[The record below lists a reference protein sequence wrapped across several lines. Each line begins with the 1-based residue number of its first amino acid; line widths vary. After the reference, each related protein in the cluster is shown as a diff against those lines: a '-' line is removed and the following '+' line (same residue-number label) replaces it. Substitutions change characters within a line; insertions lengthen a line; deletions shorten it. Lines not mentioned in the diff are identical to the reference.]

1 MFYGMQTKVMECKSH
16 NIAIHLFSNGA
27 NDDVF
32 YLRRAADR
40 VCLGNVKLPT
50 QRVSGWP
57 CWGGGSGRARVG
69 AVLGLPKSGQA
80 FVHTNHLDKP
90 IALTLT
96 PPDTFLVGN
105 TSNILRL
112 NYLPSAVSPP
122 PPWSPHLHPELH
134 TNKLFSSYWLSKNM
148 AALRCEMF
156 MGSRGPGLFLQWS

>member
-1 MFYGMQTKVMECKSH
+1 MG
-16 NIAIHLFSNGA
+16 
-27 NDDVF
+27 D
-32 YLRRAADR
+32 RAEREGWEPCWDFPR
-40 VCLGNVKLPT
+40 VVKL
-50 QRVSGWP
+50 
-57 CWGGGSGRARVG
+57 
-69 AVLGLPKSGQA
+69 

-112 NYLPSAVSPP
+112 NYLPAVSPS
-122 PPWSPHLHPELH
+122 PPWSPHLHPELA

-156 MGSRGPGLFLQWS
+156 SGIEGSGAISSVELGLSTGTMFIRKPTLFSYSPKAGGEARLPPRVAVALGRASGE